1 MRTGLADGPAFVRLM
16 KHYVI
21 DYTNRNDQTQTA
33 FIMEPDYELRMG
45 DHLLRGRDSEYH
57 AATAKQMD
65 QFPNL
70 CLTVHEIVT
79 SGERLAM
86 RFSEHGASRLHDGR
100 QCSWGGIGLYAWN
113 GEKLVRNL
121 VEQDYFSRRRQLRT
135 GAALP
140 VDHPALSPWTQAAVA
155 PDTCAETVVRD
166 WLNAGALAHTP
177 GVLLDDQWTG
187 APVSP
192 LIEQQRVEINDLF
205 SCGEAVA
212 FHVTQHGNFIP
223 DKELTGPAGT
233 PTHLNMA
240 GIVRVAD
247 GRVSAGRII
256 RNRIELARRLP
267 SA

>member
-1 MRTGLADGPAFVRLM
+1 MSLGLADGPAFVRLM

-45 DHLLRGRDSEYH
+45 DHLLRGRETEYR

-86 RFSEHGASRLHDGR
+86 RFSEHGASRLHGGK
-100 QCSWGGIGLYAWN
+100 QCSWGGIGLYSWN
-113 GEKLVRNL
+113 GDKLVRNL
-121 VEQDYFSRRRQLRT
+121 VEQDYFSRRRQLQT
-135 GAALP
+135 GKPLP
-140 VDHPALSPWTQAAVA
+140 VDHPALSPWTTAAVA
-155 PDTCAETVVRD
+155 PDAEAEATVRE
-166 WLNAGALAHTP
+166 WLHSGQLAQTP
-177 GVLLDDQWTG
+177 GISLDDQWTG

-192 LIEQQRVEINDLF
+192 LIEQERIEINDLF
-205 SCGEAVA
+205 SCGNAVA
-212 FHVTQHGNFIP
+212 FHVTQHGRLLP
-223 DKELTGPAGT
+223 DPELTGPAGT

-240 GIVRVAD
+240 GIVRIED
-247 GRVSAGRII
+247 GRIASGRII

-267 SA
+267 DA